1 MAARRVLHLVPSLAG
16 GAGRAAW
23 RIHHCLNPAHGAS
36 ELSSAIRCLDS
47 PLHGPAIQVGYP
59 SRRAEVLAKAL
70 ERLVSIGSRGF
81 QADPG
86 VFHSFGY
93 PGIGIPKAINQSPVD
108 LVHLHWCGGNLIT
121 IEDVAKI
128 RKPIVWTLHDQWA
141 FCGAEHY
148 ASLSSTGSYR
158 YVEGYTERNRLPSE
172 RGPDLNRLTW
182 TRKKKAWRQPF
193 QIVAP
198 SRWLASCA
206 QQSCLMQ
213 HWPVA
218 VIPHPIDTDVWR
230 PLNKAFARDALN
242 LPQDKPII
250 LFGVDTGCA
259 KPNKG
264 ADLLMRA
271 LSLLKEGDQLATG
284 FELAVFGQM
293 LAQHQLPHGMTY
305 HFLGRFTDDVL
316 LRLAYSAADVLVMP
330 SRVEA
335 FGLTAA
341 EAHACGTPVVC
352 FNSTGLADIVDHGV
366 TGALAEPLDPG
377 SLARAIAWVIE
388 EPERCAHL
396 GQAARRKAEATWAE
410 PLIAKQYLNLYLSVQ
425 AKGSASPSRLSLS

>member
-1 MAARRVLHLVPSLAG
+1 MAALRVLHLVPSLAG

-23 RIHHCLNPAHGAS
+23 RIHHCLNPDHGAS

-47 PLHGPAIQVGYP
+47 SLHGPAIQVGYP
-59 SRRAEVLAKAL
+59 SRWVEVLAKGL
-70 ERLVSIGSRGF
+70 ERFVSIGSRGF

-121 IEDVAKI
+121 IEDVARI

-141 FCGAEHY
+141 FCGAEHL
-148 ASLSSTGSYR
+148 ASRSSTGGYR
-158 YVEGYTERNRLPSE
+158 YVEGYTEHNRLLSE

-182 TRKKKAWRQPF
+182 ARKKKAWRQPF

-230 PLNKAFARDALN
+230 PLNKAFAREALN
-242 LPQDKPII
+242 LPQGMPII

-271 LSLLKEGDQLATG
+271 LSLLSEGDQLSTG

-293 LAQHQLPHGMTY
+293 LAQHQLPEGMNY
-305 HFLGRFTDDVL
+305 HFLGRFRDDVS
-316 LRLAYSAADVLVMP
+316 LRLAYSAADLLVMP

-341 EAHACGTPVVC
+341 EAHACGTPVVA
-352 FNSTGLADIVDHGV
+352 FRTSGLRDVIDHQQ
-366 TGALAEPLDPG
+366 TGALAEPFDPF
-377 SLARAIAWVIE
+377 SLAHSIAWVLRDQE
-388 EPERCAHL
+388 SL
-396 GQAARRKAEATWAE
+396 NNLSLAARAKAEFHWSE
-410 PLIAKQYLNLYLSVQ
+410 PIVGPQYYDIYRSVLL
-425 AKGSASPSRLSLS
+425 RMN